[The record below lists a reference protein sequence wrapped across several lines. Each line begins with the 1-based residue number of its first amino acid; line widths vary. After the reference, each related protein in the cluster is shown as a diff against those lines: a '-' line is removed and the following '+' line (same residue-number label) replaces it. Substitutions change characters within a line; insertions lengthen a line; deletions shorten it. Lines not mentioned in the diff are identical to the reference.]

1 MKQLTGID
9 ASFLYMES
17 PTSFGHVNS
26 VVIYERPDDPD
37 FDPYEAYR
45 IGLEKRLHLLE
56 PLRRKLVE
64 VPFALDH
71 PYWINDEDFD
81 LNFHLRHIA
90 LPGPG
95 TIEQLAEQTARIIA
109 RPCDRS
115 RPLWEVYVIE
125 GLESGDFAI
134 LTKVHHATVDG
145 ALGVEMLMMMLDAD
159 PAGDEIPEDTG
170 AWRGESK
177 PSDLEMLGR
186 TAVSFMRKPGRA
198 ARAQLRAMQHMAE
211 VSRNKG
217 VSAYIGAV
225 RDQLPASFGGRDHG
239 DRDPG
244 PAVSAPTT
252 PWNKSITPHRRLAL
266 RSTPLDTVKALKS
279 DLGVTLND
287 VVMAVVAGG
296 LREYLVLHDALPERP
311 LRAMVPVSLRTG
323 TEADPW
329 TNRVSSIFVDIPTHL
344 DDPIERVH
352 AVHESMNAAKEA
364 FELVPA
370 ESLVQAAEF
379 ALPGVAIQASR
390 AAGRL
395 ADRGAVPVN
404 VVISNV
410 PGPRIPLYMG
420 GARMRHFYPVST
432 IAPGVGLNVTVQSYL
447 DTLDFGLVADR
458 QLVPDLDTMARLHV
472 DEIDKLVAASGV

>member
-9 ASFLYMES
+9 ASFLYMEA
-17 PTSFGHVNS
+17 PTSYGHVNS
-26 VVIYERPDDPD
+26 VIIYERPDDPE
-37 FDPYEAYR
+37 FDPYQAYR
-45 IGLEKRLHLLE
+45 AGLEKRIHLLD

-64 VPFALDH
+64 VPFNLDH
-71 PYWINDEDFD
+71 PYWINDKDFD
-81 LNFHLRHIA
+81 LDFHVRHIA

-159 PAGDEIPEDTG
+159 PDGDPIPDDDG
-170 AWRGESK
+170 SWRGESR
-177 PSDLEMLGR
+177 PTDIEVLGR
-186 TAVSFMRKPGRA
+186 TAVNFLQKPGRA
-198 ARAQLRAMQHMAE
+198 ARAQLRAMQYMAE

-217 VSAYIGAV
+217 MSAYISAA
-225 RDQLPASFGGRDHG
+225 RDQLPASLGGRDHG
-239 DRDPG
+239 DRDQRAG
-244 PAVSAPTT
+244 VNAPPT
-252 PWNKSITPHRRLAL
+252 PWNKSISPHRRLAL

-287 VVMAVVAGG
+287 VVMAVCAGG
-296 LREYLVLHDALPERP
+296 LRGYLELHDALPDRP

-323 TEADPW
+323 EEADIW
-329 TNRVSSIFVDIPTHL
+329 TNRVSSIFVDIPTHIA
-344 DDPIERVH
+344 DPIERVH
-352 AVHESMNAAKEA
+352 AAHEFMNAAKEG
-364 FELVPA
+364 FQLVPA
-370 ESLVQAAEF
+370 ESLVDAAEF
-379 ALPGVAIQASR
+379 ALPGVAIQAGR

-410 PGPRIPLYMG
+410 PGPRKPLYMG

-432 IAPGVGLNVTVQSYL
+432 IAPGVGLNITVQSYV
-447 DTLDFGLVADR
+447 DTLDFGLVACR

-472 DEIDKLVAASGV
+472 EEIDTLVKASGV